1 MPERDAH
8 DDDQLAAHGAAPQT
22 PRASG
27 EVLGGERSL
36 ETPLP
41 ASGTQDAGGTADVAV
56 VSEPGDTLLSAGKP
70 ADRLELLLEDRLGT
84 VDDRLRE
91 LDARL
96 AVLEQRKSIR
106 APEPQ
111 PRPKPWLWLVF
122 LVLLVV
128 IFQLLRRVH

>member
-8 DDDQLAAHGAAPQT
+8 DDEQLAADRAAPHT
-22 PRASG
+22 PRVSG
-27 EVLGGERSL
+27 DVRSL

-41 ASGTQDAGGTADVAV
+41 KSGTHEAAV
-56 VSEPGDTLLSAGKP
+56 VEDPAVASEPGDTLLSAGKP
-70 ADRLELLLEDRLGT
+70 ADRLELLLEDKLAR

-91 LDARL
+91 LDDRL
-96 AVLEQRKSIR
+96 AVLEQKRTTTR
-106 APEPQ
+106 APE